1 MRYLGL
7 AEVLEL
13 HRLVV
18 ADTGGSSELRDIG
31 LLLSAL
37 AQPRTTFEG
46 HDLHPSLFE
55 KATALCFSLVKNH
68 PFVDGNKR
76 VGHAAMETFLVLTG
90 FELEADVDA
99 AETAILGVASGAV
112 GREVLLAWVRDHAR
126 PIGKA
131 DA

>member
-1 MRYLGL
+1 MRYLAL

-31 LLLSAL
+31 LLLSAI
-37 AQPRTTFEG
+37 AQPRAMFEG
-46 HDLHPSLFE
+46 HELYPGLIE

-76 VGHAAMETFLVLTG
+76 VGHAAMETFLVLNG
-90 FELEADVDA
+90 FELEADVEA
-99 AETAILGVASGAV
+99 AETAILGVASGAI
-112 GREVLLAWVRDHAR
+112 GREELLAWLRDHAR
-126 PIGKA
+126 PIGRP